1 MSSIGHR
8 LVFLFPTLQL
18 WKKTDLNTVLIR
30 CLKPLPQ
37 IYGKNDTLSSESKDK
52 EELGM
57 DILMIGTLGV
67 SFLIIKLFAD
77 WCGRQV
83 EKS

>member
-1 MSSIGHR
+1 MNASTIHR
-8 LVFLFPTLQL
+8 K
-18 WKKTDLNTVLIR
+18 WM
-30 CLKPLPQ
+30 Q
-37 IYGKNDTLSSESKDK
+37 IMTK

-57 DILMIGTLGV
+57 DLLMLGILV
-67 SFLIIKLFAD
+67 VCFLLLKLFAD

>member
-1 MSSIGHR
+1 LKEKHFRTEVCVLRMNASTIHR
-8 LVFLFPTLQL
+8 K
-18 WKKTDLNTVLIR
+18 WM
-30 CLKPLPQ
+30 Q
-37 IYGKNDTLSSESKDK
+37 IMTK

-57 DILMIGTLGV
+57 DLLMLGILV
-67 SFLIIKLFAD
+67 VCFLLLKLFAD